1 MEFQDVFTD
10 LRKKAGLSQND
21 AADRLFVTRQA
32 VSRWERGETVP
43 ETETLLA
50 ISKLFGVSINT
61 LLGSPRTLVCQS
73 CGMPLSD
80 DYLAREADGSFNEKY
95 CKWCWVDG
103 AFAQECTMEEMVEH
117 CVPLMPLGQTEPE
130 RCRDYMRGLLPTLE
144 RWKQEGEKAR
154 FLFLQKLLDSSC
166 SFHLFVG

>member
-103 AFAQECTMEEMVEH
+103 AGALPGLHAGAAAHLGAVEAGVKKH
-117 CVPLMPLGQTEPE
+117 APCFCKNSWIVLAVSIFLWDNHFNML
-130 RCRDYMRGLLPTLE
+130 RILRDLE
-144 RWKQEGEKAR
+144 I
-154 FLFLQKLLDSSC
+154 
-166 SFHLFVG
+166 

>member
-1 MEFQDVFTD
+1 MIVWRREVRSMEFQDVFTD
-10 LRKKAGLSQND
+10 LRKKAGLSQSD

-80 DYLAREADGSFNEKY
+80 DYLAREADGSPSMKNTAN
-95 CKWCWVDG
+95 G
-103 AFAQECTMEEMVEH
+103 AGWTERLRRS
-117 CVPLMPLGQTEPE
+117 VPWK
-130 RCRDYMRGLLPTLE
+130 
-144 RWKQEGEKAR
+144 RWWNTASR
-154 FLFLQKLLDSSC
+154 
-166 SFHLFVG
+166 

>member
-10 LRKKAGLSQND
+10 LRKKAGFSQNEV
-21 AADRLFVTRQA
+21 ADKLHVTRQA

-43 ETETLLA
+43 EVETLQAL
-50 ISKLFGVSINT
+50 SRLFGVSINT

-80 DYLAREADGSFNEKY
+80 DFLAREADGNFNEKY
-95 CKWCWVDG
+95 CKWCWADG
-103 AFAQECTMEEMVEH
+103 HFTQDCTLEEMVEH

-130 RCRDYMRGLLPTLE
+130 ACRAYMRSLLPTLE
-144 RWKQEGEKAR
+144 RGK
-154 FLFLQKLLDSSC
+154 
-166 SFHLFVG
+166 

>member
-1 MEFQDVFTD
+1 MEFQNVFTD

-43 ETETLLA
+43 ESETLLA

-73 CGMPLSD
+73 CGMPQSD
-80 DYLAREADGSFNEKY
+80 DYLAREVDGSFHEKY

-117 CVPLMPLGQTEPE
+117 CVPLMPLGQTEPSAAGITCGGCCPPWSGGS
-130 RCRDYMRGLLPTLE
+130 RS
-144 RWKQEGEKAR
+144 EKAR
-154 FLFLQKLLDSSC
+154 SLFLQKLLDSSC

>member
-1 MEFQDVFTD
+1 MIVWRREVRSMEFQDVFTD

-43 ETETLLA
+43 ETLLA

-80 DYLAREADGSFNEKY
+80 DYLARETDGSFKEKY

-130 RCRDYMRGLLPTLE
+130 ACRTYMRGLLPTLE
-144 RWKQEGEKAR
+144 RWKQK
-154 FLFLQKLLDSSC
+154 
-166 SFHLFVG
+166 

>member
-1 MEFQDVFTD
+1 MLGWKQEVSGMKFKDVCID

-21 AADRLFVTRQA
+21 VADRLFVTRQA

-50 ISKLFGVSINT
+50 LSRLFGVSINT

-80 DYLAREADGSFNEKY
+80 DLLAREPDGAFNEQY
-95 CKWCWVDG
+95 CKWCWEDG
-103 AFAQECTMEEMVEH
+103 RFVQDCTMEEMVEH
-117 CVPLMPLGQTEPE
+117 CIQFMPLSQTEPE
-130 RCRDYMRGLLPTLE
+130 VCRAYMRGLLPTLD
-144 RWKQEGEKAR
+144 RWKR
-154 FLFLQKLLDSSC
+154 D
-166 SFHLFVG
+166 

>member
-10 LRKKAGLSQND
+10 LRKKVGLSRND

-43 ETETLLA
+43 ETLLA

-80 DYLAREADGSFNEKY
+80 DYLARETDGSFKEKY
-95 CKWCWVDG
+95 CQWCWVDG
-103 AFAQECTMEEMVEH
+103 AFAQESV
-117 CVPLMPLGQTEPE
+117 
-130 RCRDYMRGLLPTLE
+130 
-144 RWKQEGEKAR
+144 
-154 FLFLQKLLDSSC
+154 SSAIF
-166 SFHLFVG
+166 SGSMGNPFPF

>member
-1 MEFQDVFTD
+1 MTFGEKLQKLRARAGMSQDA
-10 LRKKAGLSQND
+10 LAE
-21 AADRLFVTRQA
+21 RLNVSRQA

-103 AFAQECTMEEMVEH
+103 AFAQECTVEH

-144 RWKQEGEKAR
+144 RWKQE
-154 FLFLQKLLDSSC
+154 
-166 SFHLFVG
+166 

>member
-95 CKWCWVDG
+95 
-103 AFAQECTMEEMVEH
+103 
-117 CVPLMPLGQTEPE
+117 
-130 RCRDYMRGLLPTLE
+130 
-144 RWKQEGEKAR
+144 
-154 FLFLQKLLDSSC
+154 
-166 SFHLFVG
+166 

>member
-1 MEFQDVFTD
+1 MIVWRREVRSMEFQDVFTD
-10 LRKKAGLSQND
+10 LRKKVGLSRND

-80 DYLAREADGSFNEKY
+80 DYLAREPDGSFKEKY

-130 RCRDYMRGLLPTLE
+130 ACRTYMRGLMPTLE
-144 RWKQEGEKAR
+144 RWQQE
-154 FLFLQKLLDSSC
+154 
-166 SFHLFVG
+166 